1 MQTLFHRS
9 FFDAGLS
16 QRIISMYHHHNH
28 LHIYHSRI
36 RVGSCHHRFPSR
48 GPMSMYIVNN
58 VTRTPLSFVLFHVY
72 GPTFFEMTIRNIL
85 RKNKTL
91 LLTFLPPIVLL
102 PLPLSGQSQES
113 KCAYGL
119 LLMAFYWTTE
129 TFPVAITAT
138 LPVILFP
145 MMGISKVGD
154 LASKYF
160 HHITFVMIGG
170 LAVAIAIEKWNVHTR
185 IALRLLLTMGTTPK
199 WLMLGFM
206 LTTSFLS
213 MWISNTA
220 TTSIMIPIA
229 QAVLTQLMG
238 MRVSRDQLK
247 PDQDT
252 RNDEKNI
259 HTIQEMYVNG
269 DTKVALDLPDVEPSE
284 SVGIT
289 IQQPDP
295 DGKQK
300 LTIQQ
305 AHQSVEQPEPVEG
318 DKLIKVKMEEEGDFD
333 FEALDPESKNLCKA
347 MLLSIC
353 YAANCGGVAT
363 LTGTG
368 ANLVMKGQADLMSD
382 GESGITFAT
391 WFVFA
396 FPVAVINVLLA
407 WLCLQVVYFGLRN
420 LFKSGDKS
428 EGEAVKKIIRSQ
440 YDSLGNM
447 SFAEK
452 AVMVH
457 FAILVLCWF
466 TLKPEFVPGWG
477 SLFKHGYISDAV
489 PAMII
494 CCLLFVFPSSRN
506 QNNANKSSATL
517 LDWKT
522 FNRKFPW
529 GVALLL
535 GGGFALAH
543 ACKESGLS
551 LWLARMMAV
560 MTGIPEWAMIAVIC
574 LVISLSTEV
583 TTNTAVCTIF
593 MPILADLAKGIHVHP
608 IYIMLPAAI
617 SSSFAFMLPV
627 ATPPNTI
634 AFTYGYLR
642 IIDMVK
648 VGWILNLLCVVI
660 VTIAINT
667 WGMAYFRLDVYP
679 EWAVIQGQM
688 SSSVSNSTF
697 IHMINQTSIMT
708 S

>member
-1 MQTLFHRS
+1 
-9 FFDAGLS
+9 
-16 QRIISMYHHHNH
+16 
-28 LHIYHSRI
+28 
-36 RVGSCHHRFPSR
+36 
-48 GPMSMYIVNN
+48 
-58 VTRTPLSFVLFHVY
+58 
-72 GPTFFEMTIRNIL
+72 
-85 RKNKTL
+85 
-91 LLTFLPPIVLL
+91 
-102 PLPLSGQSQES
+102 
-113 KCAYGL
+113 
-119 LLMAFYWTTE
+119 
-129 TFPVAITAT
+129 
-138 LPVILFP
+138 
-145 MMGISKVGD
+145 
-154 LASKYF
+154 
-160 HHITFVMIGG
+160 
-170 LAVAIAIEKWNVHTR
+170 
-185 IALRLLLTMGTTPK
+185 
-199 WLMLGFM
+199 
-206 LTTSFLS
+206 
-213 MWISNTA
+213 
-220 TTSIMIPIA
+220 
-229 QAVLTQLMG
+229 
-238 MRVSRDQLK
+238 
-247 PDQDT
+247 
-252 RNDEKNI
+252 
-259 HTIQEMYVNG
+259 
-269 DTKVALDLPDVEPSE
+269 
-284 SVGIT
+284 
-289 IQQPDP
+289 
-295 DGKQK
+295 
-300 LTIQQ
+300 
-305 AHQSVEQPEPVEG
+305 
-318 DKLIKVKMEEEGDFD
+318 
-333 FEALDPESKNLCKA
+333 
-347 MLLSIC
+347 
-353 YAANCGGVAT
+353 
-363 LTGTG
+363 
-368 ANLVMKGQADLMSD
+368 MSD

-452 AVMVH
+452 AVMVL
-457 FAILVLCWF
+457 FVILVLCWF
-466 TLKPEFVPGWG
+466 TLEPEFVPGWG

-634 AFTYGYLR
+634 AFSYGYLR

-679 EWAVIQGQM
+679 EWAESKCAYGLLLMAFYWTTETFPVAITATLPVILFPMMGISKVGDLASKYFHHITFVLIGGLAVAIAIEKWNVHKRIALRLLLTM
-688 SSSVSNSTF
+688 GTTPKWLMLGFMLTTSFLSMWISNTAT
-697 IHMINQTSIMT
+697 TSIMIPIAQAVLT
-708 S
+708 QLMGMRVSRDQLKPDQDTRNDEKNIHTIQEMYVNGDTKVALDLPDVEPSESVGITIQQPDPDGKQKLTIQQAHQSVEQPEPVEGFVFE

>member
-1 MQTLFHRS
+1 
-9 FFDAGLS
+9 
-16 QRIISMYHHHNH
+16 MYHHQHH
-28 LHIYHSRI
+28 LHIYHRRI
-36 RVGSCHHRFPSR
+36 RVGSCHHRFPFR
-48 GPMSMYIVNN
+48 GPMSMYILNN
-58 VTRTPLSFVLFHVY
+58 VTRTPLSFVLFPVY
-72 GPTFFEMTIRNIL
+72 GQTFSKMTFRNFL

-91 LLTFLPPIVLL
+91 LLAFLPPIVLL

-160 HHITFVMIGG
+160 HHITFVLIGG
-170 LAVAIAIEKWNVHTR
+170 LAVAIAIEKWNVHKR

-220 TTSIMIPIA
+220 TTSMMIPIA
-229 QAVLTQLMG
+229 HAVLSELMG
-238 MRVSRDQLK
+238 MRVSRNQLK
-247 PDQDT
+247 PDQDK
-252 RNDEKNI
+252 RNGEENI
-259 HTIQEMYVNG
+259 HTIPKMYVKG
-269 DTKVALDLPDVEPSE
+269 DTKVGLPDVEPSE

-289 IQQPDP
+289 IQKADH
-295 DGKQK
+295 DEKQK
-300 LTIQQ
+300 LIIQQ
-305 AHQSVEQPEPVEG
+305 AQQSVEQPEPVEG
-318 DKLIKVKMEEEGDFD
+318 DKLIQVKMEEEGDFD

-363 LTGTG
+363 LTGAG
-368 ANLVMKGQADLMSD
+368 PNLVMKGQADLMSD

-396 FPVAVINVLLA
+396 FPVAVINALLA

-428 EGEAVKKIIRSQ
+428 EGEAVKKIIRSH

-506 QNNANKSSATL
+506 QNNAANKSSATL

>member
-1 MQTLFHRS
+1 
-9 FFDAGLS
+9 
-16 QRIISMYHHHNH
+16 
-28 LHIYHSRI
+28 
-36 RVGSCHHRFPSR
+36 
-48 GPMSMYIVNN
+48 
-58 VTRTPLSFVLFHVY
+58 
-72 GPTFFEMTIRNIL
+72 
-85 RKNKTL
+85 
-91 LLTFLPPIVLL
+91 
-102 PLPLSGQSQES
+102 
-113 KCAYGL
+113 
-119 LLMAFYWTTE
+119 
-129 TFPVAITAT
+129 
-138 LPVILFP
+138 
-145 MMGISKVGD
+145 
-154 LASKYF
+154 
-160 HHITFVMIGG
+160 
-170 LAVAIAIEKWNVHTR
+170 
-185 IALRLLLTMGTTPK
+185 
-199 WLMLGFM
+199 
-206 LTTSFLS
+206 
-213 MWISNTA
+213 
-220 TTSIMIPIA
+220 
-229 QAVLTQLMG
+229 
-238 MRVSRDQLK
+238 
-247 PDQDT
+247 
-252 RNDEKNI
+252 
-259 HTIQEMYVNG
+259 
-269 DTKVALDLPDVEPSE
+269 
-284 SVGIT
+284 
-289 IQQPDP
+289 
-295 DGKQK
+295 
-300 LTIQQ
+300 
-305 AHQSVEQPEPVEG
+305 
-318 DKLIKVKMEEEGDFD
+318 
-333 FEALDPESKNLCKA
+333 
-347 MLLSIC
+347 
-353 YAANCGGVAT
+353 
-363 LTGTG
+363 
-368 ANLVMKGQADLMSD
+368 MSD

-407 WLCLQVVYFGLRN
+407 WLCLQVVYFGLRHV
-420 LFKSGDKS
+420 F
-428 EGEAVKKIIRSQ
+428 RF
-440 YDSLGNM
+440 YF

-608 IYIMLPAAI
+608 IYIMIPAAI

-627 ATPPNTI
+627 GTPPNTI
-634 AFTYGYLR
+634 AFSYGYLR

-648 VGWILNLLCVVI
+648 VGWILNLLCVVV

-679 EWAVIQGQM
+679 EWAVIQGQL

-708 S
+708 SSGNFTENVTSLLFN